1 MKGTSLMASRKG
13 SSSGGA
19 IASLIVVAIVGYGL
33 LHNNG
38 SLPSLDDITD
48 AVEQTTAASD
58 HRMSSGPETPGV
70 GSGERSGAA
79 GNTKGPM
86 WAGLHMTPEE
96 ARKKVAQLP
105 IEPAASMAGYDR
117 DEQFPTWEA
126 ADEHGWKVDLPDDSC
141 DVRAA
146 ALTRV
151 GKNVKY
157 NEYCTVVGG
166 TFMDPYSG
174 ETTTD
179 PHGLDV
185 DHVVPVAAAYRAG
198 ANDWTVEQGA
208 TYANDPLVVVPV
220 GASEN
225 RSKGDKGPQAWK
237 PSRKAVWCGYATR
250 WIAIKAKYKLHLV
263 SGDERAALNQM
274 LDTCPTK

>member
-1 MKGTSLMASRKG
+1 MASRNR
-13 SSSGGA
+13 SSSAGGT
-19 IASLIVVAIVGYGL
+19 IASLIVLAIVGYGL

-38 SLPSLDDITD
+38 KLPSLDDITGM
-48 AVEQTTAASD
+48 VEQTTAPSG
-58 HRMSSGPETPGV
+58 RQMSAGPETPGV
-70 GSGERSGAA
+70 GGAGSGA
-79 GNTKGPM
+79 GGMTGPM
-86 WAGLHMTPEE
+86 WAGLHMTPAE
-96 ARKKVAQLP
+96 ARKKVAHLP
-105 IEPAASMAGYDR
+105 IKPAASMAGYER
-117 DEQFPTWEA
+117 DEQFPTWED

-157 NEYCTVVGG
+157 NEYCTVVAGR
-166 TFMDPYSG
+166 FVDPYTG

-185 DHVVPVAAAYRAG
+185 DHVVPLAAAYRAG
-198 ANDWTVEQGA
+198 ADKWTVDQGA
-208 TYANDPLVVVPV
+208 TYANDPLVVVPA

-225 RSKGDKGPQAWK
+225 REKGDKGPQAWK
-237 PSRKAVWCGYATR
+237 PTNQKVWCGYATR

-263 SGDERAALNQM
+263 SGDERDALNQM
-274 LDTCPTK
+274 LDTCPGS